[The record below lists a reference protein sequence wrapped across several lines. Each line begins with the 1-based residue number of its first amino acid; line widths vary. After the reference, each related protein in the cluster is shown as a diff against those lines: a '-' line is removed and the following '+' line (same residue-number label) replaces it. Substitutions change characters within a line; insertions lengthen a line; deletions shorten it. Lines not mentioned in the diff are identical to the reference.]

1 LLLNRFV
8 PVALTMLAAFV
19 YNSFAFHA
27 TMAPSS
33 LWAPFVLI
41 ALALPTALRHRAAF
55 AAYLSAAPALYRPA
69 PASTQGVSAI
79 SAGSPVTSVA

>member
-1 LLLNRFV
+1 
-8 PVALTMLAAFV
+8 MLAAFV

-55 AAYLSAAPALYRPA
+55 VAFSTAAPGLYRPA
-69 PASTQGVSAI
+69 PTGTSGVSAT
-79 SAGSPVTSVA
+79 SPVPTAVA